1 MAEKTTL
8 DLYRNEF
15 ERRRAEHYFHYFPGG
30 RKVWSTE
37 EFFRAASALAE
48 ALSGLGIGK
57 GDRVMLLC
65 DNRPEW
71 HQADLAIADVGAVS
85 VPIYGTLT
93 PPQIA
98 YQANDS
104 GAVAAIAETPQQLEK
119 FLTIR
124 EETPQLEHLIL
135 MDGEAPDGV
144 LSWNELVEANA
155 SEAAGAHFWE
165 RAKDVTEDDL
175 LTLIYTSGTTGEPK
189 GAMLTHRNLVQN
201 VQASIERAPLE
212 AEDLGLEFLPLC
224 HVFERMVGYIY
235 MKAGCQKAY
244 CSVYHVGDL
253 VAGIHPTVF
262 ASVPRFYEKVHD
274 KIQEKVASGSGTAR
288 ALFGWAL
295 EVGTQAMKARLEG
308 RSLGLVLG
316 MKHSLADS
324 LVLSKIREALGG
336 RVRLCISGGAP
347 LPLFLG
353 QFYHAMG
360 IYLMEGYGLT
370 ETSPVIAVNGYGP
383 GELKLGTV
391 GRPLENLEVRI
402 VDDGEICVKGPSV
415 MKGYWNKPD
424 KTKEVFDDE
433 GFFHTGDIGELDA
446 DGFLKITDRKKDLIV
461 TAGGKNIAPQPIENE
476 FKRSPYVDNAVLIGD
491 KKPYIVALISPNSE
505 ELESWAKAQ
514 GIEFESIEELTRHPK
529 VLELYQKVLENVNAG
544 LARYEQVKKFRVLP
558 EMLSVEAGQL
568 TPTLKVKRRVVEKQ
582 FAGLIEE
589 MYNGS

>member
-15 ERRRAEHYFHYFPGG
+15 EARREEHYFHYFPGG

-48 ALSGLGIGK
+48 ALSGIGIGK
-57 GDRVMLLC
+57 GERVMLLC

-104 GAVAAIAETPQQLEK
+104 GAVAAIAENLQQLEK
-119 FLTIR
+119 FLAIR
-124 EETPQLEHLIL
+124 EETPELEHLIL
-135 MDGEAPDGV
+135 LEGEAPEGV
-144 LSWNELVEANA
+144 LSWSELVEDNA

-165 RAKDVTEDDL
+165 RAKEVTEDDL

-201 VQASIERAPLE
+201 VQASIKRAPLE
-212 AEDLGLEFLPLC
+212 AGDLGLEFLPLC

-244 CSVYHVGDL
+244 CSVYHVGEL
-253 VAGIHPTVF
+253 VAGIKPTVF

-288 ALFGWAL
+288 AMFNWAL
-295 EVGTQAMKARLEG
+295 ETGMEVMKARFDG
-308 RSLGLVLG
+308 RSPGLILGL
-316 MKHSLADS
+316 KHSLADS

-336 RVRLCISGGAP
+336 RLRLCISGGAP

-353 QFYHAMG
+353 QFYHAIG

-391 GRPLENLEVRI
+391 GKPLENLEVRI
-402 VDDGEICVKGPSV
+402 ADDGEICVKGPSV

-433 GFFHTGDIGELDA
+433 GFFHTGDIGEIDA

-505 ELESWAKAQ
+505 ELENWAKAQ

-529 VLELYQKVLENVNAG
+529 VLEIYQKVLENVNAG

-582 FAGLIEE
+582 YAHLIEE
-589 MYNGS
+589 MYNES